1 VRKRT
6 TRGGQNNE
14 TMLWTRRGALT
25 VPLGF
30 ALSACSS
37 SLPSFMTGDDRQPA
51 PQAPNANNQ
60 IETQP
65 LNNLGAGNVRVGLIL
80 SMSGSGNAGIAAQS
94 MRNAAELALS
104 EFNNPNIQLIIK
116 DDGGTGQGARQAAEQ
131 AIGEGAEIVLGPLF
145 SHAVAAAGQITRTR
159 SVPMIAFSTD
169 SNVAAR
175 GIYLLSFQP
184 ENDIDRVISYAAAR
198 GKKSITGFVP
208 DNAYG
213 NVVEAAI
220 KQFGSRFGKVNAV
233 ERYGAGQADPL
244 SAVRRAQAAFRI
256 TDLIVLA
263 DGADATPRVLQAL
276 NSVGVTPRRMQF
288 VGTGLWD
295 DQNVFAIRELEGA
308 WFAAPDNNG
317 FAGFSQRYQARYQ
330 AQPAR
335 TASLAYDA
343 VSLVAQLVKTQGPNR
358 FTEEVLTNRAGFA
371 GVDGVFRF
379 RNDGTCERSLSLM
392 EIRGGT
398 SRVLQ
403 QAPNNFNAPAP
414 APAPTAAN

>member
-1 VRKRT
+1 MRKRT
-6 TRGGQNNE
+6 SRSTTSGID
-14 TMLWTRRGALT
+14 TALWTRRGALT
-25 VPLGF
+25 LPLGF

-37 SLPSFMTGDDRQPA
+37 SLPSFMDDRQPA
-51 PQAPNANNQ
+51 PQGPNANNQ

-65 LNNLGAGNVRVGLIL
+65 LNNIGAGNVRVGLVL
-80 SMSGSGNAGIAAQS
+80 SLSGSGNAGIAAQS

-104 EFNNPNIQLIIK
+104 EFNDPNIQLIVK
-116 DDGGTGQGARQAAEQ
+116 DDGGTGQGARAAAEQ
-131 AIGEGAEIVLGPLF
+131 AISEGAEIILGPLF
-145 SHAVAAAGQITRTR
+145 SHAVAAAGQVTRTR

-184 ENDIDRVISYAAAR
+184 ENDIDRVISYAVSR

-220 KQFGSRFGKVNAV
+220 KQFASSRGAKVNAV
-233 ERYGAGQADPL
+233 ERYGTGQADPL
-244 SAVRRAQAAFRI
+244 SAVRRAQAAYRV
-256 TDLIVLA
+256 TDTIVIA
-263 DGADATPRVLQAL
+263 DGAEATQRMLQAL

-288 VGTGLWD
+288 VGAGLWD
-295 DQNVFAIRELEGA
+295 DQNVFAIRELDGA
-308 WFAAPDNNG
+308 WFAAPDNSG
-317 FAGFSQRYQARYQ
+317 FAGFAQRYGARFG

-343 VSLVAQLVKTQGPNR
+343 VSRAAQLVKPQGPRR
-358 FTEEVLTNRAGFA
+358 FTEEVLTNRSGFA

-379 RNDGTCERSLSLM
+379 RSDGTCERTLSIM

-398 SRVLQ
+398 SRVIQ
-403 QAPNNFNAPAP
+403 QAPGNFNVPQ
-414 APAPTAAN
+414 AANN

>member
-1 VRKRT
+1 MT
-6 TRGGQNNE
+6 LPFGL
-14 TMLWTRRGALT
+14 MLAG
-25 VPLGF
+25 
-30 ALSACSS
+30 CSS
-37 SLPSFMTGDDRQPA
+37 TMSSLTGGNDDQPP
-51 PQAPNANNQ
+51 PQGPNPNQ

-65 LNNLGAGNVRVGLIL
+65 LQNLGTGNVRVGLIL
-80 SMSGSGNAGIAAQS
+80 SMSGAGNAGVAAQS

-104 EFNNPNIQLIIK
+104 EFNTPNIQLIMK
-116 DDGGTGQGARQAAEQ
+116 DDSGTAQGAQAAAQQ
-131 AIGEGAEIVLGPLF
+131 AIAEGAEIVLGPLF
-145 SHAVAAAGQITRTR
+145 SHAVAAAGQVTRTR

-220 KQFGSRFGKVNAV
+220 KQYAPSRGAKVNAV
-233 ERYGAGQADPL
+233 ERYGQGQGDPL

-256 TDLIVLA
+256 TDLIVIA
-263 DGADATPRVLQAL
+263 DGAEATPRVLQAL
-276 NSVGVTPRRMQF
+276 NSVGVNPKRMQF
-288 VGTGLWD
+288 AGAGLWD

-317 FAGFSQRYQARYQ
+317 FNGFSQRYTARFR

-358 FTEEVLTNRAGFA
+358 FTEEVLTSRAGFA

-379 RNDGTCERSLSLM
+379 RNDGTCERSLSIM
-392 EIRGGT
+392 EIRGGAA
-398 SRVLQ
+398 RVLQ
-403 QAPNNFNAPAP
+403 QAPNNFNAN
-414 APAPTAAN
+414 AAL